1 MHDHGPNDGER
12 YRDSNLHKV
21 LLIGNP
27 NVGKSALFGL
37 LTGKYV
43 TVSNYPGTTV
53 EVTYGNAMLNRTKS
67 LVIDTPGVNS
77 LVPMSEDEKVTRD
90 MLLTDRAGVVVQVA
104 DTKNLRRGLL
114 ITLQLAEMEVPFI
127 LDLNMDD
134 EAKSRGILIDQE
146 KLSQILGIEVVKTVA
161 IRRSGIDKLL
171 KGIQH
176 PRRSEVGV
184 RYEDAIEGGV
194 RDIVAFLPEA
204 YISRRALALMVLAG
218 DESLKGWL
226 HANLQ
231 DHVIAGIEKIRQ
243 EVQSKFNNS
252 LGYLINQ
259 RRMKKADEILAQ
271 VMSRHEAGKRS
282 MIAHHLGHW
291 SMHPVYGLPVLLV
304 VLYLVY
310 QFVGVLGAGTAVN
323 FLEKAIFGGYLNP
336 WSVKIV
342 DFVFPVPFMHDL
354 LVGDYGLITMA
365 LTYSIAI
372 VLPIVGFFFIA
383 FGILEDSGYL
393 PRLAVMVNKTFKIM
407 GLNGKAV
414 LPMILGLGCD
424 TMATLTTR
432 ILETKK
438 ERMLVTLLLALGV
451 PCSAQ
456 LGVVLGMVSGISGL
470 ATIIWIGTVVLV
482 MLLVGYLGAK
492 VIPGE
497 PSDFVLELPPIRV
510 PQLTNILVKTLARV
524 EWYLKEAV
532 PLFILGTFIL
542 FVGHKLGALEYIQKL
557 TDPLVVGLLG
567 LPSKAAEAF
576 VIGFLRRD
584 YGAAGLFVMQKQGML
599 DPIQVVVSLVVIT
612 LFVPCIANFFM
623 MVKEQGMK
631 VALYMVAFIFPF
643 AFGVGGVLNWV
654 LRTLKVAL

>member
-1 MHDHGPNDGER
+1 VHDHGSSDENR
-12 YRDSNLHKV
+12 YRESALHKV

-37 LTGKYV
+37 LTGTYV

-53 EVTYGNAMLNRTKS
+53 EVTYGNAVLNKTKT

-90 MLLTDRAGVVVQVA
+90 MLLSDRADVIVQVA

-114 ITLQLAEMEVPFI
+114 ITLQLAEMGVPFI

-134 EAKSRGILIDQE
+134 EARSRGIVINQE
-146 KLSQILGIEVVKTVA
+146 TLSKILGVEVVKTVA

-176 PRRSEVGV
+176 PRPSGIEV
-184 RYEDAIEGGV
+184 RYDDAIEGGI
-194 RDIVAFLPEA
+194 RDIAVLLPEA
-204 YISRRALALMVLAG
+204 NISRRALALMVLAG
-218 DESLKGWL
+218 DESLRGWL
-226 HANLQ
+226 HTNLQ
-231 DHVIAGIEKIRQ
+231 DQVIEEIDTIRQ
-243 EVQSKFNNS
+243 KVQARFNNS

-259 RRMKKADEILAQ
+259 RRMKKADEVLAQ
-271 VMSRHEAGKRS
+271 VLSLHEAGKRS
-282 MIAHHLGHW
+282 TIAFYIGKW
-291 SMHPVYGLPVLLV
+291 SMHPVFGFPILLA
-304 VLYLVY
+304 VLYAVY

-323 FLEKAIFGGYLNP
+323 FLEKTVFGGYLNP
-336 WSVKIV
+336 WAIKIV
-342 DFVFPVPFMHDL
+342 EYVLPVPFLQEMI
-354 LVGDYGLITMA
+354 VGDYGLVTMA
-365 LTYSIAI
+365 LTYAIAI

-383 FGILEDSGYL
+383 FGLLEDSGYL
-393 PRLAVMVNKTFKIM
+393 PRLAVMVNKVFKIM

-438 ERMLVTLLLALGV
+438 ERILVTLLLALGV

-456 LGVVLGMVSGISGL
+456 LGVILGLIAGL
-470 ATIIWIGTVVLV
+470 SAFATFIWLGTLVGV
-482 MLLVGYLGAK
+482 MLLVGYLAAK
-492 VIPGE
+492 TIPGE

-510 PQLTNILVKTLARV
+510 PQIANILVKTAARV
-524 EWYLKEAV
+524 QWYLKEAV

-542 FVGHKLGALEYIQKL
+542 FIGHKVGALAYIQKL
-557 TDPLVVGLLG
+557 TDPIVVNFLG
-567 LPSKAAEAF
+567 LPSRAAEAF

-584 YGAAGLFVMQKQGML
+584 YGAAGLFMLAKEGLL
-599 DPIQVVVSLVVIT
+599 DPIQIVVSLTVMT

-623 MVKEQGMK
+623 MVKERGMK
-631 VALYMVAFIFPF
+631 TALYMVAFIFPF
-643 AFGVGGVLNWV
+643 AFGVGGVMNWV
-654 LRTLKVAL
+654 LRTLKVQL